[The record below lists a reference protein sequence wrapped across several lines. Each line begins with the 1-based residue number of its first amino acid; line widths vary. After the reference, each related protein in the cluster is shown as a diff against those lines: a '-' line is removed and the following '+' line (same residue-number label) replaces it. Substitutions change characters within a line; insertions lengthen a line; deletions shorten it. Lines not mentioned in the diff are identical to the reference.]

1 MKKSLFFLLTYLN
14 SNWVHMRVY
23 HLLKALKMIDE
34 HFFITSRTHVS
45 KEIMLSV
52 VHIKIKSVISIFV
65 L

>member
-1 MKKSLFFLLTYLN
+1 
-14 SNWVHMRVY
+14 MRVY